1 MKIGIDARGLD
12 GNRAGIPKYIEEIIK
27 KFNSFTDEDNEYVLY
42 SPREIKIE
50 NNLKDNII
58 IKDGNMRFG
67 SFWLYLK
74 LPKILKE
81 DSIDVFWGTQHCLP
95 KRNKYTKNMKFV
107 LTIHDL
113 AIKKLKTVGS
123 IKNTIIQMLFLK
135 KSIKNADKIIAI
147 SEATKKDIIEIY
159 NIKKEKIDV
168 IYNGTNFEENLV
180 LNEKTKSEIQEKF
193 KINNIPYI
201 FFLSTIEPR
210 KNVETLIK
218 AFNYIKGKENI
229 SLKLIIAGGLGWKYG
244 EVIKLFNE
252 SPYKEDIEMP
262 GYISKEEKDYLYQN
276 TKCFVYPS
284 LYEGFG
290 LPILEAMAR
299 KSLVITAN
307 NSSLPE
313 VGGDVAF
320 YYNNV
325 LDYEELGNKILEII
339 KLDEN
344 EKQKRIEAGIEQ
356 AKRFTW
362 EQCAKETLK
371 ICKE

>member
-12 GNRAGIPKYIEEIIK
+12 GNKAGIPKYIEEIIK
-27 KFNSFTDEDNEYVLY
+27 EFNSFTNEDNEYVLY
-42 SPREIKIE
+42 SSRKIKIDDD
-50 NNLKDNII
+50 LKDNII
-58 IKDGNMRFG
+58 IKDGNRHLG

-81 DSIDVFWGTQHCLP
+81 DNIDLFWGTQHCLP
-95 KRNKYTKNMKFV
+95 KRNKYTKNVKFV

-135 KSIKNADKIIAI
+135 KSIKSADKIIAI
-147 SEATKKDIIEIY
+147 SEATKRDIIEIY
-159 NIKKEKIDV
+159 NIKEDKINV
-168 IYNGTNFEENLV
+168 IYNGTNFEESLAI
-180 LNEKTKSEIQEKF
+180 NEKAKSEIQDKF
-193 KINNIPYI
+193 KIKDTPYI

-218 AFNYIKGKENI
+218 AFNYIKKKEKLK
-229 SLKLIIAGGLGWKYG
+229 LKLIIAGGLGWKYG
-244 EVIKLFNE
+244 EIIKLFEE
-252 SPYKEDIEMP
+252 SPYKEDIVMP
-262 GYISKEEKDYLYQN
+262 GYISKEEKEYLYQN
-276 TKCFVYPS
+276 AECFVYPS

-299 KSLVITAN
+299 GVLVITAN

-325 LDYEELGNKILEII
+325 LDYEELGNKILEIM

-344 EKQKRIEAGIEQ
+344 QKQKRIEAGIEQ
-356 AKRFTW
+356 AKKFTW
-362 EQCAKETLK
+362 EKCAKETLK